1 MKRVQRLRFDADVVV
16 RGSANPL
23 LEAEIAFSR
32 LHRNVAER
40 ESDLIKFFTR
50 CMAQLRARTP

>member
-40 ESDLIKFFTR
+40 E
-50 CMAQLRARTP
+50 